1 MRRPL
6 RLGSIIGP
14 DVTWGQSDGAKPV
27 SCCRRPDFRCSSL
40 RESQAGMV

>member
-14 DVTWGQSDGAKPV
+14 DETGVQRYGAKPV
-27 SCCRRPDFRCSSL
+27 SCCRRPDFRCSFL